1 MALLEQE
8 NGSIKFSAK
17 EYNKAKK
24 QLIEDNNYWL
34 ERCQYV
40 AERCFSHLQENIDEY
55 RSRSKNTFVKN
66 NLTFDEHGSLIQ
78 VTPNESQYEQSN
90 KFMNFI
96 ITEIIKNAMYTT
108 GHNGEIISR
117 NHKVDILDEGAKFVK
132 SVLLKTNQDG
142 FHYIKKPE
150 KSDFP
155 FANIHDNIISFQNGT
170 IEFNDDNKT
179 IGWDVPQ
186 ANNAVKEAWQ
196 SRAGISL
203 SNTLNN
209 VSEWKESTGGLFY
222 YKNEK
227 DESAKLSKTLGP
239 IGQDEFNKRIQAMKN
254 KIKPK

>member
-24 QLIEDNNYWL
+24 QLIEDHNYWL

-55 RSRSKNTFVKN
+55 KSRSRNTFVKS
-66 NLTFDEHGSLIQ
+66 NLAFDEHGSLIQ
-78 VTPNESQYEQSN
+78 ITPNESQYEQSN
-90 KFMNFI
+90 KFMDFI
-96 ITEIIKNAMYTT
+96 VTEIIKNAMYTT
-108 GHNGEIISR
+108 GNNGEIISR
-117 NHKVDILDEGAKFVK
+117 NHKVDILSEGAHFVK
-132 SVLLKTNQDG
+132 QTLLKTNSDG
-142 FHYIKKPE
+142 YHYIKKPE

-155 FANIHDNIISFQNGT
+155 FANTNDKLISFEVGS
-170 IEFNDDNKT
+170 IEFQDENKT
-179 IGWDVPQ
+179 IIWDVPQ
-186 ANNAVKEAWQ
+186 AENAVKKAWQ
-196 SRAGISL
+196 SRVGISL

-209 VSEWKESTGGLFY
+209 VSNWKESTGGLFY

-227 DESAKLSKTLGP
+227 DESSKLSKTLGP
-239 IGQDEFNKRIQAMKN
+239 IGQDEFNKRIQSMKN

>member
-17 EYNKAKK
+17 EYSKAKK

-55 RSRSKNTFVKN
+55 KSRSKNLFVKN
-66 NLTFDEHGSLIQ
+66 NLSFDEHGSLIQ
-78 VTPNESQYEQSN
+78 ITPNESQYEQSN

-96 ITEIIKNAMYTT
+96 VTEIIKNAMYTT
-108 GHNGEIISR
+108 GSNGEIVSR
-117 NHKVDILDEGAKFVK
+117 NHKVAILEEGSNFVK
-132 SVLLKTNQDG
+132 GILLKTNKDG
-142 FHYIKKPE
+142 YHYIKKPE
-150 KSDFP
+150 KSDFK
-155 FANIHDNIISFQNGT
+155 FANTNDKIISFQNGT
-170 IEFNDDNKT
+170 INFNDDNKT
-179 IGWDVPQ
+179 IIWDIPN
-186 ANNAVKEAWQ
+186 AENAVKKAWQ
-196 SRAGISL
+196 SRVGISL

-227 DESAKLSKTLGP
+227 EESPKLSKTLGP
-239 IGQDEFNKRIQAMKN
+239 IGQEEFNKRIQVMKN